1 MDISL
6 FMFAPSQVPI
16 DHPAPDLLFFPFSD
30 GGLLFKERSR
40 RIWVLNPTSAFIWC
54 VAAGGVVGDELAKR
68 YAQSFAVDAYHARR
82 DVAETLAGFRRE
94 GLYGEEVAEP
104 PPFADEAWEITAEG
118 PPLGDGG
125 NTGRI
130 AVRCFAL
137 GNHSLELCC
146 PDDSPARA
154 LVPLVEH
161 LGISRDR
168 DVDTRLVVV
177 SAGGAGTW
185 DIYLDGRR
193 WLDNVAE
200 GAVLPWLLT
209 LMFVRYSTALQERLL
224 FHAAVV
230 GKGERMVLLPGEAG
244 RGKTTLAAVLA
255 ARDGWTFYS
264 DELAVLD
271 VKNLTVAPFFLPM
284 SIKPGSMAALGGA
297 YPGLAAMSVYPRS
310 DGKQVRYLLPPVAS
324 RPVAGAEGKV
334 HGIVFPTYREGAQ
347 NRCEALAKDAALQR
361 LVRTGSSSRELSE
374 QDVAAMIAL
383 VEERPCFDLVF
394 SETDAAVDV
403 LETLVGG

>member
-1 MDISL
+1 
-6 FMFAPSQVPI
+6 
-16 DHPAPDLLFFPFSD
+16 
-30 GGLLFKERSR
+30 
-40 RIWVLNPTSAFIWC
+40 
-54 VAAGGVVGDELAKR
+54 
-68 YAQSFAVDAYHARR
+68 
-82 DVAETLAGFRRE
+82 
-94 GLYGEEVAEP
+94 
-104 PPFADEAWEITAEG
+104 
-118 PPLGDGG
+118 
-125 NTGRI
+125 
-130 AVRCFAL
+130 
-137 GNHSLELCC
+137 
-146 PDDSPARA
+146 
-154 LVPLVEH
+154 
-161 LGISRDR
+161 
-168 DVDTRLVVV
+168 VDTRLVVV

-209 LMFVRYSTALQERLL
+209 LMFVRYSAALQERLL

-255 ARDGWTFYS
+255 ARDGWTFFS

-271 VKNLTVAPFFLPM
+271 VNTLTVAPFLLPM
-284 SIKPGSMAALGGA
+284 SIKPGSVAALEGT
-297 YPGLAAMSVYPRS
+297 YPGLAALSVYPRS

-324 RPVAGAEGKV
+324 RPVGGAEGKV
-334 HGIVFPTYREGAQ
+334 HCLVFPSFREGGQ
-347 NRCEALAKDAALQR
+347 NRCEALGKEAALQR

-394 SETDAAVDV
+394 SETDAAVAV
-403 LETLVGG
+403 LETLVDG